1 MLYVLLILV
10 VALALV
16 SGAEYAMLRV
26 AKAEHKVEV
35 AKLKEE
41 NRNFADRFTYLLNR
55 NKELSSRLEKLSSI
69 EEGLN
74 K

>member
-10 VALALV
+10 VALALA

-35 AKLKEE
+35 AKLNEA
-41 NRNFADRFTYLLNR
+41 NRVYADKLNYLLNK
-55 NKELSSRLEKLSSI
+55 NKELDSRLEKLSSI